1 MWIDTGYDLLT
12 RARRMYATAVM
23 WRHWRAGHHS
33 WFDHRLDEAD
43 WPERIFWVERGAL
56 GRFHLPMG
64 ARVLDLCCGDGYFA
78 ESFWSPGASRVDAV
92 DRDRDA
98 LSLAR
103 AIHSK
108 GNIHYYSRDIVRGDW
123 PGVGYDLVCFFEAIE
138 HLSEQDG
145 KLVLERIW
153 DALAPSGWLVGST
166 TAVDE
171 AHRGQGNYEHDNE
184 FGGVE
189 TLAAFVGQVFAEPRV
204 FPSYHPART
213 TLYFEV
219 QKS

>member
-1 MWIDTGYDLLT
+1 
-12 RARRMYATAVM
+12 MYASAVV
-23 WRHWRAGHHS
+23 WRRWRAGHHS

-43 WPERIFWVERGAL
+43 WPQRIFWVERGAL

-64 ARVLDLCCGDGYFA
+64 ARILDLCCGDGYFA
-78 ESFWSPGASRVDAV
+78 ESFWSPGASLVDAV
-92 DRDRDA
+92 DRDQNA
-98 LSLAR
+98 ISLAQ

-108 GNIHYYSRDIVRGDW
+108 GNIRYYCRDIVRRDW
-123 PGVGYDLVCFFEAIE
+123 PGTGYDLVCFFEAIE

-145 KLVLERIW
+145 QRVLERIR

-171 AHRGQGNYEHDNE
+171 AYRGQGNYEHDNE
-184 FGGVE
+184 FDGVE
-189 TLAAFVGQVFAEPRV
+189 ALAAFVGQVFVEPRV
-204 FPSYHPART
+204 FASYHPART